1 MGLWNLGGASGWKR
15 PRGNERFSAHD
26 MLCALGTVMDLS
38 RSGMRVRSDQKPP
51 LEVGEVMP
59 LTVGPDGQKIKV
71 SGRVVWKKR
80 RGWGSFEMGIKFV
93 DLRPGMAEVLECL
106 AQHGCVFSGSAGTG
120 SKARPAEESRPK
132 ANISDRTLKAA
143 MDIEDLYAVLG
154 VSRHSTDEQIK
165 QAYRTLAF
173 KYHPDVTKD
182 SGAAAQFTLI
192 SKSYS
197 VLRNPDL
204 RRRYDE
210 MLDSRRVA

>member
-1 MGLWNLGGASGWKR
+1 MGLWNLGSASGWKR

-26 MLCALGTVMDLS
+26 MMCALGTVMDLS
-38 RSGMRVRSDQKPP
+38 RSGMRVRCDHKPP
-51 LEVGEVMP
+51 LEVGESMP

-71 SGRVVWKKR
+71 SGQVVWKKR
-80 RGWGSFEMGIKFV
+80 CNWRSFEMGIKFV

-106 AQHGCVFSGSAGTG
+106 AQHGCVFENSGSTKTRANEERK
-120 SKARPAEESRPK
+120 SKATSAK
-132 ANISDRTLKAA
+132 TLKAA

-165 QAYRTLAF
+165 QAYRNLAF

-182 SGAAAQFTLI
+182 PGAAAQFTLI

-204 RRRYDE
+204 RKRYDE
-210 MLDSRRVA
+210 MLDSRKVA